1 VAALRG
7 EGTRI
12 RIEVRKKIKK
22 KIFAGCS
29 EGKLKEATPLSF
41 VMLAFFSQSFVGNTI
56 HPKRTF

>member
-12 RIEVRKKIKK
+12 RIDLCC
-22 KIFAGCS
+22 CS
-29 EGKLKEATPLSF
+29 KGKLRGVTPLSF
-41 VMLAFFSQSFVGNTI
+41 VMQAFFSQSFVGNTI